1 MLELTLNEQKQ
12 INGGSYTVYVYKN
25 GSLMKT
31 VPGFNTRQ
39 QAQACVDM
47 YTNLGYTAKIR

>member
-31 VPGFNTRQ
+31 VPGFYSRQ